1 MCDVGQLNDLSRKS
15 HIQSIID
22 SLKALNVKVD
32 MSPDL
37 VEAINPTMT
46 IAA

>member
-22 SLKALNVKVD
+22 SLKALDVKVV

-37 VEAINPTMT
+37 VEAIKPPMAL
-46 IAA
+46 AA